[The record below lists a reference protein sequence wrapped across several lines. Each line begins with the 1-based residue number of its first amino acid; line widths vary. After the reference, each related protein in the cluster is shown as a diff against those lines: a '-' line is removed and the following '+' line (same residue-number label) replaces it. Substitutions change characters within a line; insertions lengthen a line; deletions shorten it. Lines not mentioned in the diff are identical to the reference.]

1 MEEGHLLKLGRIW
14 GMTGE
19 LFQLADRAQAAEAIR
34 RMNEED
40 LRFLNRLIVERL
52 KLIHQARSTAML
64 AHFSVGDRVS
74 FQGNS
79 GERKTGVIVRLNK
92 KTASIAT
99 DEGQQW
105 NVHPGFLTS
114 AGTGAIVPPQQ
125 RPM

>member
-1 MEEGHLLKLGRIW
+1 MAVESF
-14 GMTGE
+14 E
-19 LFQLADRAQAAEAIR
+19 LTDRAAAAEAIR

-52 KLIHQARSTAML
+52 KLIGQARSTAML

-74 FQGNS
+74 FQSPS
-79 GERKTGVIVRLNK
+79 GERKIGVIVRLNK

-105 NVHPGFLTS
+105 NVHPVYLASAKTS
-114 AGTGAIVPPQQ
+114 AITPPGD
-125 RPM
+125 RHA

>member
-1 MEEGHLLKLGRIW
+1 MACESFE
-14 GMTGE
+14 
-19 LFQLADRAQAAEAIR
+19 LADRAAAAETIR
-34 RMNEED
+34 RMSEED

-74 FQGNS
+74 FQS
-79 GERKTGVIVRLNK
+79 STGERKTGIIVRLNK

-105 NVHPGFLTS
+105 NVHPAFLSSARTDTIELPDQRHTCEGTS
-114 AGTGAIVPPQQ
+114 DD
-125 RPM
+125 